1 MRGFINEKS
10 NFEGLPPKILY
21 RFIKKTISDMDI
33 VDSDV
38 NDLIEDSSFENKCEE
53 LSKFYSID
61 FDYGI
66 DINFIVSTIL
76 LNGIDAF
83 KSEFEPNTFQVPSAS
98 SYSFQINE
106 DRREW
111 VNTTWELGVI
121 SYNDNLTY
129 DTIKKIDDEVGID
142 YYSGKEISH
151 NVYDG
156 ETTSTEIDMSSI
168 SKLKKKF

>member
-10 NFEGLPPKILY
+10 NFESLPPKIIY
-21 RFIKKTISDMDI
+21 RFIKRIISDMDI

-38 NDLIEDSSFENKCEE
+38 SNLIEDSSFENECEG
-53 LSKFYSID
+53 LSKLYSID

-66 DINFIVSTIL
+66 DTNFIVSTIL
-76 LNGIDAF
+76 LNGVDTF
-83 KSEFEPNTFQVPSAS
+83 KSEFEPNKFQVPSAS
-98 SYSFQINE
+98 SYAFQINE
-106 DRREW
+106 NRREW

-129 DTIKKIDDEVGID
+129 DTIKKIDDVMGVD
-142 YYSGKEISH
+142 YYSGKEINH

-156 ETTSTEIDMSSI
+156 ETISTEIDMSSI